1 MALLNSSP
9 KAFRKTLLSKIDID
23 HVFERL
29 ALVGNAGLRHF
40 LKQAQERMRNR
51 DVEALKECIIK
62 REVHLKGV
70 NRAKTKHPGE
80 FDTTVWFGGGR
91 LDYRFNNAK
100 VIIKDIFEGVNNY
113 AESE

>member
-1 MALLNSSP
+1 M
-9 KAFRKTLLSKIDID
+9 RGKIDVDDI
-23 HVFERL
+23 FERL
-29 ALVGNAGLRHF
+29 SLAGHAALRHF
-40 LKQAQERMRNR
+40 LKQAQEYMRSR
-51 DVEALKECIIK
+51 DIEALKECIIK

-80 FDTTVWFGGGR
+80 FDTTVWFGGKQ

-100 VIIKDIFEGVNNY
+100 IIIKDIFEGVNNH